1 MTVKPPSPLQ
11 PATRKWLSQVVTD
24 FELDSHHLRLLTLA
38 CESWDR
44 GQEAREALSEHGL
57 TFIDRYGSPRAQP
70 EAAIESSSR
79 IAFARILR
87 ELSLELIRLLS
98 HVPPALRN

>member
-1 MTVKPPSPLQ
+1 
-11 PATRKWLSQVVTD
+11 VVAD

-57 TFIDRYGSPRAQP
+57 TFIDRYGSPRARP
-70 EAAIESSSR
+70 EVAIESSSS

-87 ELSLELIRLLS
+87 ELSLDVDPPPESR
-98 HVPPALRN
+98 PPALRN